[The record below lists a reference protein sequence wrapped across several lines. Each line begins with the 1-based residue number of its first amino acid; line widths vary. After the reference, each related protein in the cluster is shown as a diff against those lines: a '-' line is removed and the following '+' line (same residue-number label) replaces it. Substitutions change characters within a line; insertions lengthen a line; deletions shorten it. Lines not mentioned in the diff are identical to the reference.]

1 MRKRKMA
8 AALLLLCL
16 ILSGC
21 GKAAKDSE
29 FWTGTSGVGTM
40 KGEGSDGSFGG
51 MSGDMM
57 ADVYGSKDVSIPAL
71 EGAAAGADDKFD
83 KAEPEDK
90 VVDSVEGPIEEI
102 LVPGVK
108 EDESVPPRAGLLTAG
123 EWRDN
128 ENWGFFTNLVHTGRF
143 SFRQFGIA
151 PYQRVVVQAFS
162 EGVPAEKVKVRLCTA
177 SGDAI
182 SYSVT
187 DHNGRAYLYY
197 NIYGEQEKADYVVLI
212 KPDGSEVLADLTGAG
227 QKTNQN
233 GEQTPDRGQLEP
245 YFSEYIVSEEL
256 SVELGTL
263 ERSGRALDLM
273 FVFDTTGSMGDEL
286 MYLQKEFE
294 DIAGRVADQNTRF
307 SVNFYRDDG
316 DAYVV
321 RANPFSGDIEA
332 TAAQINAEAA
342 DGGGDYEEAVDRALL
357 NAVMEHDWREE
368 SVKLM
373 FLILDAPP
381 HDTQET
387 AVNLRSALDAAMEK
401 GIRIIPIASSGVN
414 EMTEAFLRSIAMLTG
429 GTYTF
434 LTDDS
439 GIGNSHLEP
448 TVGAYTV
455 EALNEMIVR
464 LIKEY
469 YGEKIG

>member
-1 MRKRKMA
+1 MKKRKMA
-8 AALLLLCL
+8 AAFLLLCL
-16 ILSGC
+16 VLSGC
-21 GKAAKDSE
+21 GAAKLDGESLS
-29 FWTGTSGVGTM
+29 GTSSVGTKVNTSM
-40 KGEGSDGSFGG
+40 PAGIREEKSDGSLGEMSGG
-51 MSGDMM
+51 MT
-57 ADVYGSKDVSIPAL
+57 ADVYDSKDMSIPGS
-71 EGAAAGADDKFD
+71 EGAVAGADDIMMD
-83 KAEPEDK
+83 AAEEPR
-90 VVDSVEGPIEEI
+90 EETPA
-102 LVPGVK
+102 PGIK
-108 EDESVPPRAGLLTAG
+108 EDEPVPPRAGLLTAG

-128 ENWGFFTNLVHTGRF
+128 DNWGFFTNLVHTGRF

-162 EGVPAEKVKVRLCTA
+162 EGIPAEKVKVRLCTA

-197 NIYGEQEKADYVVLI
+197 NIYGGQEKADYVALV
-212 KPDGSEVLADLTGAG
+212 KPDGSEVFANLADAG

-233 GEQTPDRGQLEP
+233 QGQTPDRGQSDP

-256 SVELGTL
+256 SVEIGAL

-321 RANPFSGDIEA
+321 RANPFSNDIEA

-357 NAVMEHDWREE
+357 NAVMEHDWRENA
-368 SVKLM
+368 VKLM

-387 AVNLRSALDAAMEK
+387 AVNLRSALDAAMEQ

-448 TVGAYTV
+448 TVGSYTV

-469 YGEKIG
+469 CGEKIE

>member
-1 MRKRKMA
+1 MDGESF
-8 AALLLLCL
+8 
-16 ILSGC
+16 SGASS
-21 GKAAKDSE
+21 G
-29 FWTGTSGVGTM
+29 GTKVNTSMPAGIR
-40 KGEGSDGSFGG
+40 GEESDGSSGEMSGG
-51 MSGDMM
+51 MT
-57 ADVYGSKDVSIPAL
+57 ADVYDAKDMPIPGL
-71 EGAAAGADDKFD
+71 EGAVAETDNGFEG
-83 KAEPEDK
+83 AEPEDIIT
-90 VVDSVEGPIEEI
+90 DSAESPMEEI
-102 LVPGVK
+102 PAPGVK
-108 EDESVPPRAGLLTAG
+108 EDEPVSPRAGLLTAG

-128 ENWGFFTNLVHTGRF
+128 DNWGFFTNLVHTGRF

-151 PYQRVVVQAFS
+151 PYQRVVVQAVS
-162 EGVPAEKVKVRLCTA
+162 EGIPAEKVKVRLCTA

-182 SYSVT
+182 AHSVT
-187 DHNGRAYLYY
+187 DHNGKAYLYY
-197 NIYGEQEKADYVVLI
+197 NIYGGQEKADYVVLV
-212 KPDGSEVLADLTGAG
+212 KPDGSEVLADLADAG

-233 GEQTPDRGQLEP
+233 EEQINNQGQLDP

-256 SVELGTL
+256 SVELGAL
-263 ERSGRALDLM
+263 EKSGHILDLM

-307 SVNFYRDDG
+307 SVNFYRDDD

-321 RANPFSGDIEA
+321 RANPFSNDIEA

-342 DGGGDYEEAVDRALL
+342 DGGGDYEEAVDKALF
-357 NAVMEHDWREE
+357 NAVMEHDWRENA
-368 SVKLM
+368 VKLM

-381 HDTQET
+381 HNTQET
-387 AVNLRSALDAAMEK
+387 AANLRSALDSAMEQ

-414 EMTEAFLRSIAMLTG
+414 EITEAFLRSIAMLTG

-469 YGEKIG
+469 CGEKME